1 MNDEYCKGDPD
12 CKLIYNLYNNIN
24 QNLADQNIRLAAQI
38 KNNGEVYSTD
48 YQKSNYQNAN
58 VQYYKYI
65 NNILFW
71 VYYLLVF
78 ATAIVAVRSNLSRAY
93 KVLAIG
99 AFFIYPLVIH
109 NIEFLLYGLFQY
121 MYAIVKG
128 EPLGKGNQGSP

>member
-1 MNDEYCKGDPD
+1 MGDAYCNGNND

-24 QNLADQNIRLAAQI
+24 QNLADQNDRLEAQI

-78 ATAIVAVRSNLSRAY
+78 AAAIVAVRSNLSRAY
-93 KVLAIG
+93 KALAIG
-99 AFFIYPLVIH
+99 AFVIYPLVIH
-109 NIEFLLYGLFQY
+109 NIEFLLYGLLQY

-128 EPLGKGNQGSP
+128 EPLGGT

>member
-1 MNDEYCKGDPD
+1 MSDEYCNDDDAD

-24 QNLADQNIRLAAQI
+24 QNLVDQNESLEAQLK
-38 KNNGEVYSTD
+38 KNREVYSTD

-78 ATAIVAVRSNLSRAY
+78 AAAIVAVRSNLSRAY

-109 NIEFLLYGLFQY
+109 NIEFLLYGLLQY

-128 EPLGKGNQGSP
+128 EPLGGT

>member
-1 MNDEYCKGDPD
+1 MGDAYCNNDAD

-24 QNLADQNIRLAAQI
+24 QNLADQNKSLEAQI

-58 VQYYKYI
+58 IQYYKYI
-65 NNILFW
+65 NNLLFW

-78 ATAIVAVRSNLSRAY
+78 AAAFVAVRSNLSRAY
-93 KVLAIG
+93 KALAIG
-99 AFFIYPLVIH
+99 VFVIYPLVIH

-128 EPLGKGNQGSP
+128 EPLGGT